1 MRSKNNPNGQNIPSF
16 IETARRAQI
25 IGCAIEIIATLGYSQ
40 ASLTRI
46 AEKAGIS
53 KGVVLYY
60 FKNKEALIEQV
71 VIEVYTAAAEAIAPQ
86 IVAQP
91 SAALKL
97 QVYIRSSLEYIRTHR
112 QQMIAL
118 IEVVSHHRTSSGSR
132 FHDEIQ
138 EPSIAA
144 LQALLQKGQQEGDFR
159 TFDTHVM
166 AVTIRR
172 AIDTVPVLYAA
183 DPGLDLHHY
192 SSELVTL
199 FDRAT
204 RKELS

>member
-1 MRSKNNPNGQNIPSF
+1 MRSKNKPDGQNIQSF

-25 IGCAIEIIATLGYSQ
+25 VACAIEIIATLGYSQ

-71 VIEVYTAAAEAIAPQ
+71 VFEVYTAAAEAIAPQ

-118 IEVVSHHRTSSGSR
+118 IEVVSHHPSGGDR
-132 FHDEIQ
+132 FRGEIQ
-138 EPSIAA
+138 EPSIRA
-144 LQALLQKGQQEGDFR
+144 LQALLEKGQQEGDFR
-159 TFDTHVM
+159 TFDPLVM

-183 DPGLDLHHY
+183 DPDLDLRNY
-192 SSELVTL
+192 SSELVAL

-204 RKELS
+204 CKK